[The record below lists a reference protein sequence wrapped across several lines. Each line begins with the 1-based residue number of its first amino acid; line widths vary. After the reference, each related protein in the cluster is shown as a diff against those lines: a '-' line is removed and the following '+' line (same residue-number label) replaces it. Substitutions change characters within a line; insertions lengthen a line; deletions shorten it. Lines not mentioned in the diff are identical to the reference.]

1 MPTEAQEIRL
11 GIVTFVRQS
20 LGIGAYTIAAA
31 TGARYPRLLGLRS
44 AAERALGRN
53 HLEDAASLAAELLSL
68 AEQFSADWYYGNAVY
83 YGHLVLG
90 EVALARG
97 DKSGAATEL
106 LAAGRTRGSPQLN
119 SFGPNMHLAKALLE
133 AGERASVLEYLQS
146 CEAFWALG
154 HRRLQDWAEL
164 VRNGGIPDFGANLG
178 Y

>member
-1 MPTEAQEIRL
+1 MPTEEREIRL
-11 GIVTFVRQS
+11 GIVTFIRQS
-20 LGIGAYTIAAA
+20 FGIGAYTIAAA

-53 HLEDAASLAAELLSL
+53 QLDEAASLATELLSL

-106 LAAGRTRGSPQLN
+106 LAAGHTRGSPQLN
-119 SFGPNMHLAKALLE
+119 SFGPNMRLAKALLE
-133 AGERASVLEYLQS
+133 AGERAAVLEYLQA
-146 CEAFWALG
+146 CESFWALG
-154 HRRLQDWAEL
+154 HRQLQDWADL
-164 VRNGGIPDFGANLG
+164 VRTGDVPDFGANLG

>member
-11 GIVTFVRQS
+11 GMVTFVRQS

-31 TGARYPRLLGLRS
+31 TGARYPRLLGLRA

-53 HLEDAASLAAELLSL
+53 QLDDAASLAVELLSL
-68 AEQFSADWYYGNAVY
+68 AEQFSTDWYYGTAVY

-97 DKSGAATEL
+97 DKSVASAEL
-106 LAAGRTRGSPQLN
+106 LAAGHTRGSPQLN
-119 SFGPNMHLAKALLE
+119 SFGPNMRLANGLLQ
-133 AGERASVLEYLQS
+133 AGERAPILEFLKS
-146 CEAFWALG
+146 CESFWEMG
-154 HRRLQDWAEL
+154 HRQLQEWAEL
-164 VRNGGIPDFGANLG
+164 VRTGGSPDFGANLV

>member
-53 HLEDAASLAAELLSL
+53 QLDDAASFAAELLSL
-68 AEQFSADWYYGNAVY
+68 AEQFSADWYYGNAVHH
-83 YGHLVLG
+83 GHLVLG

-97 DKSGAATEL
+97 DQSGAVTEL

-119 SFGPNMHLAKALLE
+119 SFGPNMRLAKALLE
-133 AGERASVLEYLQS
+133 AGERASVLEFLQS
-146 CEAFWALG
+146 CESFWALG
-154 HRRLQDWAEL
+154 HRQLQDWAEL
-164 VRNGGIPDFGANLG
+164 VRTGGNPDFGANLG